1 MFGVCGTIGKYKII
15 ALMTC
20 RINDRECCEFIN
32 VLNKRFSGT
41 DFRLFVCN
49 CNPRLDEDINENGPQ
64 TSVYEMFNASFADA
78 VIVDSKH
85 IGNIAVCEK

>member
-41 DFRLFVCN
+41 DFRFLYVTAI
-49 CNPRLDEDINENGPQ
+49 RVLMRI
-64 TSVYEMFNASFADA
+64 
-78 VIVDSKH
+78 
-85 IGNIAVCEK
+85 